1 MKITDIS
8 GLYIGHARDEDF
20 TILIAAEEESVAQI
34 VADEYAHESGLNC
47 KFDIKE
53 LPSTI
58 DELKNICF
66 DCDYILYP

>member
-8 GLYIGHARDEDF
+8 GLYIGHAKDEDF
-20 TILIAAEEESVAQI
+20 TILIAAEDKSAAQI
-34 VADEYAHESGLNC
+34 VASEYAYDSGLNC

-53 LPSTI
+53 LPPAI